1 MLFNDLKITAELL
14 KSGGLNQAL
23 SDYSNED
30 IENLNRLESLELIKA
45 DILLEL
51 GINTIDY
58 DAVMVNYGA
67 LMYSAL
73 YNLQRINI
81 LIELADNFSGLS
93 EDLIK
98 NHQKE
103 YDRIKNKFKT
113 INLFES
119 FADTKISTNYL

>member
-14 KSGGLNQAL
+14 KSGGLSQAL